1 MVFLAKQSMRD
12 SNLHV
17 AIKYVPK
24 QTIFDFQSGS
34 KMQQVGLLHCTV
46 YQYIRCSSIVFLLT
60 IEYFISL
67 YICLLYIYRKFKR
80 CRSATIPL

>member
-34 KMQQVGLLHCTV
+34 KMQQVSLLHRTALHCIPV
-46 YQYIRCSSIVFLLT
+46 YSLLIYSVFA
-60 IEYFISL
+60 Y
-67 YICLLYIYRKFKR
+67 Y
-80 CRSATIPL
+80 